1 MSKRIR
7 LNAET
12 ILRILILVSGL
23 STLLFLIPGPDQLI
37 SNLNQATGDAVSH
50 ANLERAIRTT
60 WLSNL
65 ILAIFGVAVAVLVW
79 KRTKH
84 WEKFALLAAFIYLCL
99 EAINILFGGASAVRS
114 LLYFQTQSDF
124 FNAIQMRLKD
134 VELAIAGQM
143 SLLDILKVFTREV
156 LMPLFQ
162 FVIFVWLLI
171 RLVTS
176 SPGSPGEPQNR
187 S

>member
-1 MSKRIR
+1 MSKLIR

-37 SNLNQATGDAVSH
+37 SILNQATGDTVSH
-50 ANLERAIRTT
+50 ANLESAIRTT

-65 ILAIFGVAVAVLVW
+65 ILAIVGVAVAVLAW

-99 EAINILFGGASAVRS
+99 EAINFLFGGTSVVRS

-124 FNAIQMRLKD
+124 LNAIQMK
-134 VELAIAGQM
+134 VKHMELAVASQM
-143 SLLDILKVFTREV
+143 SLLEILKVFAREV
-156 LMPLFQ
+156 LMPLLQ

-171 RLVTS
+171 RLATNRW
-176 SPGSPGEPQNR
+176 GSPGPAPE
-187 S
+187 